1 MKAFRGSAD
10 PKPGILLLSAA
21 PGAGK
26 TEAIVRA
33 LAREIPMNPNMR
45 VVFCTHSNMALKRLV
60 EAAAP
65 KLKKIK
71 QLIVLSSPAKE
82 EYGSY
87 FAPYSRN
94 LLLATVEEILEEFK
108 EKEER
113 EAGEKSDE
121 QRLLKYKQ
129 SCEERPGRADER
141 GALKLVLK
149 RRPVLPQVIYAT
161 TAMLEDLEMITE
173 QVTHIVMDEAG
184 KTSWDQTIPIVTSAP
199 LLEKIAFVGD
209 PQQTL
214 NYVEDVPEFV
224 RKFGTESML
233 TYLVKLNP
241 REVTRVKLI

>member
-1 MKAFRGSAD
+1 MSLLDVNNKIIVDDTQMLNDQQLKAFRGSAD

-33 LAREIPMNPNMR
+33 LAHEIPMNPNMR

-129 SCEERPGRADER
+129 SCEERPRRADER

-149 RRPVLPQVIYAT
+149 LRPVLPQVIYAT

-173 QVTHIVMDEAG
+173 QVTHIVMDEAEDFMG
-184 KTSWDQTIPIVTSAP
+184 SDDPHRDLCYTS
-199 LLEKIAFVGD
+199 G
-209 PQQTL
+209 
-214 NYVEDVPEFV
+214 EDSIRGRPTTDIELCG
-224 RKFGTESML
+224 RCS
-233 TYLVKLNP
+233 
-241 REVTRVKLI
+241 RIC